1 MKLRSGSI
9 RNRACRSA
17 ALGLAALL
25 VGGCYEKRIQWAP
38 DSNRAAILTTE
49 GLFLSDANGRLSQML
64 LPKVKAVAWFSD
76 SQRLAVAVADDST
89 GGRLAIARI
98 EGEGLTLGPPL
109 YHYRDSTLVDIRI
122 APGDMHLAF
131 TIKKGDESGPKGLL
145 VAPCDGSFPPAVV
158 SKRAAAYP
166 DWSPEGRA
174 LVYFEAAGTSV
185 GEDRLRLGTLVRQ
198 DVVNVAGA
206 LEIADK
212 PVYLAGVMFSSYA
225 RVRSLQDG
233 RVLFNAAEFDLPFA
247 SEELGGRREQLFAVD
262 PSRQPTLV
270 RLITRKG
277 EEELPRQLSFF
288 EVSPDERQVLFGT
301 PEGDVHV
308 LTLAT
313 GQVGEVQSAA
323 QVREVQSADVTI
335 PEQMQGAPVWREA
348 GQFTYVKRPSAN
360 KGRPAEVVLW
370 NGEQEVVLSEEWSSE
385 FIARLVGLPSGS

>member
-1 MKLRSGSI
+1 M
-9 RNRACRSA
+9 
-17 ALGLAALL
+17 
-25 VGGCYEKRIQWAP
+25 
-38 DSNRAAILTTE
+38 
-49 GLFLSDANGRLSQML
+49 
-64 LPKVKAVAWFSD
+64 
-76 SQRLAVAVADDST
+76 
-89 GGRLAIARI
+89 
-98 EGEGLTLGPPL
+98 
-109 YHYRDSTLVDIRI
+109 
-122 APGDMHLAF
+122 
-131 TIKKGDESGPKGLL
+131 GLL
-145 VAPCDGSFPPAVV
+145 VAPCDGSTAPAVV

-166 DWSPEGRA
+166 DWSPDGRV
-174 LVYFEAAGTSV
+174 LVYFEAAGTSA
-185 GEDRLRLGTLVRQ
+185 GDDDLRLGTLVRQ
-198 DVVNVAGA
+198 EVVNAAGV
-206 LEIADK
+206 LEPGEEPD
-212 PVYLAGVMFSSYA
+212 PDYLAGGMFSSHA
-225 RVRSLQDG
+225 RVRCLQDG

-247 SEELGGRREQLFAVD
+247 SEDLGGRREQLFAVD
-262 PSRQPTLV
+262 PAWQPVLV

-313 GQVGEVQSAA
+313 GLVGEVQSAA

-385 FIARLVGLPSGS
+385 FIARLVRH